1 MFVSLKNWG
10 LVADSAFDEK
20 KHVKVSVTSFL
31 IELSGIRMSVPSTG
45 FVISFNSVSRSI
57 SFC

>member
-1 MFVSLKNWG
+1 MSLENWG
-10 LVADSAFDEK
+10 LVADSAADEK
-20 KHVKVSVTSFL
+20 KRVKVSVTSFL
-31 IELSGIRMSVPSTG
+31 IELSGVRMSVPSTG